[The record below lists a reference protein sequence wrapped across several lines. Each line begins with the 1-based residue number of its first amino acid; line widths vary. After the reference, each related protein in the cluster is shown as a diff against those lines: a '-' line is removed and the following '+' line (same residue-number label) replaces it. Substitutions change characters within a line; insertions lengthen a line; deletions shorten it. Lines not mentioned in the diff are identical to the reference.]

1 MSPAPRARG
10 RHVLI
15 GRVLRRADRT
25 PKQASAMLW
34 TGVGLIGFVLLASL
48 IGRFVLP
55 EPNQQDLL
63 ATLQAPSLDHPFG
76 TDELGRDVLS
86 RTLAATWLDLGL
98 AIGATLASAGVGLLV
113 GAAAGYAGGWVERI
127 LMRVVDFVIAFPYF
141 VFVLAVVA
149 IMRPGV
155 GAVVVAVVSFN
166 WAFYARLGRANML
179 VLREKQFIQA
189 ARTLGFSGR
198 RVVLRHALPNLLR
211 PVAVYSMSDVVVTI
225 LTVAGLS
232 FLGLGVPPPTPE
244 WGAIIASGQPYLT
257 SAWWI
262 STFPGIVVMIVGLG
276 FSLVGDALA
285 ERLGVEHEAVVK

>member
-1 MSPAPRARG
+1 
-10 RHVLI
+10 
-15 GRVLRRADRT
+15 
-25 PKQASAMLW
+25 MLW
-34 TGVGLIGFVLLASL
+34 SGIGLIGLVLLASL
-48 IGRFVLP
+48 IGGFVLP
-55 EPNQQDLL
+55 DPNQQDLL
-63 ATLQAPSLDHPFG
+63 APLQAPSAAHPFG

-113 GAAAGYAGGWVERI
+113 GAAAGYAGGWVERV
-127 LMRVVDFVIAFPYF
+127 LMRIVDFVIAFPYF

-155 GAVVVAVVSFN
+155 GALVVAVVSFN